1 MPSPFSSMLS
11 KSSPRALAVAA
22 FSLEFAW
29 LLSFLFEGQVLYGLA
44 GHFHAR
50 PDAYILAAILAHF
63 FGLFCC
69 GFFVHS
75 PRAARNVS
83 LGGLL
88 VCFLSSL
95 SFYAAPSPLW
105 LAGTICGAIG
115 AGCAVSCWGVFLKNF
130 TPEKDR
136 IKSCADGLIG
146 SNILM
151 IGINVVAIY
160 LSPFAGLTLAT
171 ACLCV
176 GMMLT
181 WRLPV
186 ECGTWRSIRH
196 ESGALKHS
204 LALLVLFVIIITIN
218 SGLMYQV
225 IKPAFEHLSGLV
237 SWYWAVPYI
246 VALIFMRNLSSRFQR
261 ATILFL
267 GVAMI
272 MGAFLGFMLLGRSGG
287 DYLIINTLMLGACGI
302 FDLFWWSILGTMLDH
317 AENPVSVFG
326 MGLSANVCGVLL
338 GDVLGLSAHAFSL
351 AEIAVIALTVNC
363 ITLILLPPLNRQLAV
378 LLKSHVYLPQ
388 QTHLPMD
395 IRDRIAPPIPDS
407 LTSREKEVLELVIS
421 GKSNREI
428 AESLCIS
435 ESTTKTHVYNIF
447 SKYGVKSRAKLI
459 AEVLAGQPDS
469 QCGLMP

>member
-1 MPSPFSSMLS
+1 MPISLSSMLS
-11 KSSPRALAVAA
+11 ETSPRALAVAA
-22 FSLEFAW
+22 FSFEFAW

-44 GHFHAR
+44 EHFRVR
-50 PDAYILAAILAHF
+50 PDAYVLTAILAHF
-63 FGLFCC
+63 FGLFSC
-69 GFFVHS
+69 GFFVRS
-75 PRAARNVS
+75 PRAARNAS

-88 VCFLSSL
+88 VCFLSAL

-105 LAGTICGAIG
+105 FVGTICGAVS
-115 AGCAVSCWGVFLKNF
+115 AGCVVACWGSFLKSC

-151 IGINVVAIY
+151 IGINVVAMH

-171 ACLCV
+171 ACL
-176 GMMLT
+176 GAGALLT

-186 ECGTWRSIRH
+186 EEQAWRTVREDSR
-196 ESGALKHS
+196 ELKKS
-204 LALLVLFVIIITIN
+204 LALLALFVVVITIN
-218 SGLMYQV
+218 SGLMYQ
-225 IKPAFEHLSGLV
+225 IINPAFEHLTGLV

-246 VALIFMRNLSSRFQR
+246 VALACMRNLSSRFQR

-267 GVAMI
+267 SVAMI

-287 DYLIINTLMLGACGI
+287 DYLLINTLMLGACGI

-317 AENPVSVFG
+317 AENPVNVFG
-326 MGLSANVCGVLL
+326 IGLSANVCGVLL

-363 ITLILLPPLNRQLAV
+363 ITLILLPPLNRHLAG
-378 LLKSHVYLPQ
+378 LLKSHAYLPRQ
-388 QTHLPMD
+388 PHFSTDTP
-395 IRDRIAPPIPDS
+395 DRIAPPMPDS
-407 LTSREKEVLELVIS
+407 LTFREKEVLELILS

-447 SKYGVKSRAKLI
+447 LKYSVKSRAKLI
-459 AEVLAGQPDS
+459 SKIFVNQSGS
-469 QCGLMP
+469 